1 MGFVYVCVTAADLA
15 EIQTTN
21 FKPKEL
27 WLKNMAKRCQKG
39 MYGGVIYNK
48 SIYVLIY
55 IYTLSDID
63 RLGCFQI
70 LNTTDFSIVFPGN
83 PLRSSAGP
91 LLHRSRSALAPRA
104 RWLSCSPNN
113 LSVDRRSGFNPLGI
127 CYIAMV

>member
-55 IYTLSDID
+55 IYTHFQTLID
-63 RLGCFQI
+63 LGASKSWTRPISLLF
-70 LNTTDFSIVFPGN
+70 FPET
-83 PLRSSAGP
+83 
-91 LLHRSRSALAPRA
+91 H
-104 RWLSCSPNN
+104 
-113 LSVDRRSGFNPLGI
+113 
-127 CYIAMV
+127 